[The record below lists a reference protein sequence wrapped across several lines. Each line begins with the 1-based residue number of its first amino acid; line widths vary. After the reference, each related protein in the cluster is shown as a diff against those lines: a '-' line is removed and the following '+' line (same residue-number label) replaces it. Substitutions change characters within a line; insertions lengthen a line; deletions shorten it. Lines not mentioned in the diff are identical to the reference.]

1 MEHAIETLEKE
12 LKLLQTPL
20 EEDFEDDL
28 VGSGLNCRQTS
39 DIKLALRILK
49 QFIENSKLL

>member
-12 LKLLQTPL
+12 LKLLQTPSK
-20 EEDFEDDL
+20 EHIEDDL
-28 VGSGLNCRQTS
+28 VGDILNFRQTS

-49 QFIENSKLL
+49 QFVENSKLL